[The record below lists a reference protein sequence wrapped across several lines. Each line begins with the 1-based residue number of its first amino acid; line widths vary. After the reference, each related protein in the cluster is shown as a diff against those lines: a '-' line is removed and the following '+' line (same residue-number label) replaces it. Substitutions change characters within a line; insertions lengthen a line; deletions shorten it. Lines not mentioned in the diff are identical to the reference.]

1 MCGRSLAPYSYQTG
15 VCRNVGAASKDRP
28 GDEIGL
34 GAAQSAPGVANVS
47 KDEKDRRVKSN
58 SMQSQELGTGRTG
71 RRAPAVLDRWF
82 DAQLGRLYSD
92 VAAEPVPV
100 EMLQL
105 ISKLK
110 KPKQPGS

>member
-1 MCGRSLAPYSYQTG
+1 MGS
-15 VCRNVGAASKDRP
+15 ASKESP
-28 GDEIGL
+28 GRHSGFGKADY
-34 GAAQSAPGVANVS
+34 APGVGSVS
-47 KDEKDRRVKSN
+47 DEKKDKSVKSAVTP
-58 SMQSQELGTGRTG
+58 SQETRPDAKTG

-110 KPKQPGS
+110 KPKQSGS

>member
-1 MCGRSLAPYSYQTG
+1 M
-15 VCRNVGAASKDRP
+15 VVN
-28 GDEIGL
+28 
-34 GAAQSAPGVANVS
+34 
-47 KDEKDRRVKSN
+47 KDEKDEETRAVKQ
-58 SMQSQELGTGRTG
+58 SMAQTQQSSPGARSG

-92 VAAEPVPV
+92 VATEPVPV

-110 KPKQPGS
+110 KPKKPGE

>member
-1 MCGRSLAPYSYQTG
+1 MGGAFKDPPGGHIGFGTAQRASG
-15 VCRNVGAASKDRP
+15 VGA
-28 GDEIGL
+28 
-34 GAAQSAPGVANVS
+34 VS
-47 KDEKDRRVKSN
+47 KDEKAKDVKSN
-58 SMQSQELGTGRTG
+58 SMQAQEPRTAAKTG

-92 VAAEPVPV
+92 VASEPVPV

>member
-1 MCGRSLAPYSYQTG
+1 MST
-15 VCRNVGAASKDRP
+15 
-28 GDEIGL
+28 
-34 GAAQSAPGVANVS
+34 
-47 KDEKDRRVKSN
+47 DEKDTGVKSDVIEPHGSPASAN
-58 SMQSQELGTGRTG
+58 KG

-82 DAQLGRLYSD
+82 DAQLGRLYAD
-92 VAAEPVPV
+92 VASEPVPV

>member
-1 MCGRSLAPYSYQTG
+1 M
-15 VCRNVGAASKDRP
+15 K
-28 GDEIGL
+28 
-34 GAAQSAPGVANVS
+34 
-47 KDEKDRRVKSN
+47 KDEKEAEAKAVKN
-58 SMQSQELGTGRTG
+58 TMAHAQEPSSPGSGTG

-92 VAAEPVPV
+92 VATEPVPV

-110 KPKQPGS
+110 KPKKPGE

>member
-1 MCGRSLAPYSYQTG
+1 MCGQGIAPYSYHAG
-15 VCRNVGAASKDRP
+15 VCRKMGSASKNSP
-28 GDEIGL
+28 GRRIGY
-34 GAAQSAPGVANVS
+34 GTAARAPGAGKVN
-47 KDEKDRRVKSN
+47 DEKDKDVKSEVTA
-58 SMQSQELGTGRTG
+58 SPESQTQKPDHRS
-71 RRAPAVLDRWF
+71 APAVLDRWF

-92 VAAEPVPV
+92 VASEPVPV

>member
-1 MCGRSLAPYSYQTG
+1 MGS
-15 VCRNVGAASKDRP
+15 ASKNSP
-28 GDEIGL
+28 GTHIGY
-34 GAAQSAPGVANVS
+34 GTATRAPGAGTVN
-47 KDEKDRRVKSN
+47 DEKDKDVKSEVTA
-58 SMQSQELGTGRTG
+58 SQESQSQKPEQ

-92 VAAEPVPV
+92 VATEPVPV

>member
-1 MCGRSLAPYSYQTG
+1 MGSTSKNLPEGRSG
-15 VCRNVGAASKDRP
+15 GR
-28 GDEIGL
+28 
-34 GAAQSAPGVANVS
+34 AQAAPGVRAVN
-47 KDEKDRRVKSN
+47 KDEKDERVKSEVTP
-58 SMQSQELGTGRTG
+58 SQETQAGDKTG

-92 VAAEPVPV
+92 VASEPVPV

>member
-1 MCGRSLAPYSYQTG
+1 MGS
-15 VCRNVGAASKDRP
+15 ASKNSP
-28 GDEIGL
+28 GKHIGF
-34 GAAQSAPGVANVS
+34 GRAQYAPGAGTVS
-47 KDEKDRRVKSN
+47 SDKDKDTDVKSDVIA
-58 SMQSQELGTGRTG
+58 SQEPQSPTSGK
-71 RRAPAVLDRWF
+71 RAPAVLDRWF

-110 KPKQPGS
+110 KPKQQGS

>member
-1 MCGRSLAPYSYQTG
+1 
-15 VCRNVGAASKDRP
+15 VG
-28 GDEIGL
+28 
-34 GAAQSAPGVANVS
+34 
-47 KDEKDRRVKSN
+47 KDENDKSVKSN
-58 SMQSQELGTGRTG
+58 TMQSQEPQVADKKG

-105 ISKLK
+105 ISKLR

>member
-1 MCGRSLAPYSYQTG
+1 M
-15 VCRNVGAASKDRP
+15 NDDDKD
-28 GDEIGL
+28 
-34 GAAQSAPGVANVS
+34 SH
-47 KDEKDRRVKSN
+47 VKSAVTP
-58 SMQSQELGTGRTG
+58 SQDTQPAAKTG

-92 VAAEPVPV
+92 VASEPVPV

-110 KPKQPGS
+110 KTKQSGS

>member
-1 MCGRSLAPYSYQTG
+1 MGS
-15 VCRNVGAASKDRP
+15 ASKN
-28 GDEIGL
+28 
-34 GAAQSAPGVANVS
+34 APGKHIGFGTAQYVS
-47 KDEKDRRVKSN
+47 GAGTVNDDKDNDVKSEVTA
-58 SMQSQELGTGRTG
+58 SQESQSQKAGQ